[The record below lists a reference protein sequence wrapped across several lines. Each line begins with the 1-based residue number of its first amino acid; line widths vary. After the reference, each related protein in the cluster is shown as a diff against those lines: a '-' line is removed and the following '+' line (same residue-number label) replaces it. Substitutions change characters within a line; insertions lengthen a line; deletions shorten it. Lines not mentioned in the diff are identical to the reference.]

1 MPSAP
6 RAFGECKD
14 VVEGVGELVPEL
26 RRGVFLL
33 FAGVPAR
40 RANRR
45 QAMVVSAHDGL
56 TLAWRDAA
64 LTRCASRQNF
74 HGLVPLSRGEMEFLS
89 HLIKGLR
96 DLPALIQWAGYVG
109 LTAIIFVETGLFF
122 GFFLPGD
129 SLLVT
134 AGLLASQGF
143 GLDVY
148 MLGVL
153 LNIAAIVG
161 DNTNYWIGR
170 YMGPRVFTRE
180 DSLFFRRRHVERAH
194 DFYERN
200 GAKTIVLARFMPI
213 IRTFAPLV
221 AGVARMSYRTF
232 LTYSVLGGTAWIWS
246 MLFVGYFLG
255 RYIPGIDKHIE
266 KVIIVVIFLSILP
279 GIIGWIRE
287 RRAGKTVPG

>member
-1 MPSAP
+1 METLS
-6 RAFGECKD
+6 D
-14 VVEGVGELVPEL
+14 
-26 RRGVFLL
+26 L
-33 FAGVPAR
+33 FQR
-40 RANRR
+40 
-45 QAMVVSAHDGL
+45 
-56 TLAWRDAA
+56 
-64 LTRCASRQNF
+64 
-74 HGLVPLSRGEMEFLS
+74 
-89 HLIKGLR
+89 LR

-109 LTAIIFVETGLFF
+109 LTLIIFVETGLFF

-143 GLDVY
+143 SLDVY
-148 MLGVL
+148 LLGLL

-170 YMGPRVFTRE
+170 YMGPKVFKRE
-180 DSLFFRRRHVERAH
+180 ESLFFRRRHVEPAH

-200 GAKTIVLARFMPI
+200 GPKTIVLARFMPI

-232 LTYSVLGGTAWIWS
+232 LTYSVLGGTLWIWS

-255 RYIPGIDKHIE
+255 RLVPGIDKHIE

-279 GIIGWIRE
+279 GILGWLKE
-287 RRAGKTVPG
+287 RRIAKQRPEAGSL

>member
-1 MPSAP
+1 
-6 RAFGECKD
+6 
-14 VVEGVGELVPEL
+14 
-26 RRGVFLL
+26 
-33 FAGVPAR
+33 
-40 RANRR
+40 
-45 QAMVVSAHDGL
+45 
-56 TLAWRDAA
+56 
-64 LTRCASRQNF
+64 
-74 HGLVPLSRGEMEFLS
+74 MEFLWD
-89 HLIKGLR
+89 LINRLR

-143 GLDVY
+143 SLDVY
-148 MLGVL
+148 VLGLL

-180 DSLFFRRRHVERAH
+180 ESLFFRRRHVERAH
-194 DFYERN
+194 DFYERH

-221 AGVARMSYRTF
+221 AGVAKMPYRTF

-246 MLFVGYFLG
+246 MLFIGYFLG
-255 RYIPGIDKHIE
+255 RYVPGIDRHIE
-266 KVIIVVIFLSILP
+266 KVIIAVIFLSILP

-287 RRAGKTVPG
+287 RKAGAGNRARGTGNGEPGTESL

>member
-1 MPSAP
+1 MGS
-6 RAFGECKD
+6 F
-14 VVEGVGELVPEL
+14 
-26 RRGVFLL
+26 
-33 FAGVPAR
+33 
-40 RANRR
+40 
-45 QAMVVSAHDGL
+45 
-56 TLAWRDAA
+56 
-64 LTRCASRQNF
+64 
-74 HGLVPLSRGEMEFLS
+74 PLSLAAMEFLS
-89 HLIKGLR
+89 DLINRLR

-109 LTAIIFVETGLFF
+109 LTAIIFTETGLFF
-122 GFFLPGD
+122 GFLLPGD

-143 GLDVY
+143 PLDVY
-148 MLGVL
+148 VLGLL

-180 DSLFFRRRHVERAH
+180 ESLFFRRRHVERAH
-194 DFYERN
+194 DFYERH

-221 AGVARMSYRTF
+221 AGVAKMPYRTF

-246 MLFVGYFLG
+246 MLFIGYFLG
-255 RYIPGIDKHIE
+255 RYVPGIDRHIE
-266 KVIIVVIFLSILP
+266 KVIIAVIFLSILP

-287 RRAGKTVPG
+287 RKAGAGNREPGTETPLSP